1 MSYSELIKD
10 IFGEERECIPE
21 DEFLKILPSIMKKFR
36 PKTAEKRV
44 KVIICRSGLGGRA
57 KQKQKDIAADI
68 GVSSG
73 TVRGYYYSSLRRLR
87 TSAADYVTEPSDYE
101 ISFAKKIKSKSWTDN
116 LSAPAKNHLSQMR
129 IESKEECLELF
140 SRPPKMKN
148 RKAMYP
154 TMAEEDAQG
163 IDVNF
168 LRMPLKVFNE
178 IRVALGIEPFEKP
191 AKKPSATE
199 IAKAIKILNSAGYSV
214 EKI

>member
-10 IFGEERECIPE
+10 IFGKERECIPE

-44 KVIICRSGLGGRA
+44 QVIICRSGLGGRA

-68 GVSSG
+68 GVSPG
-73 TVRGYYYSSLRRLR
+73 AVRGYYYSSLGRLR
-87 TSAADYVTEPSDYE
+87 MSAADYVIKPSDYE
-101 ISFAKKIKSKSWTDN
+101 ITIAKKIKSKSWTDN
-116 LSAPAKNHLSQMR
+116 LSAQARADLREMR
-129 IESKEECLELF
+129 IELKEECFELF

-148 RKAMYP
+148 RGVLYP
-154 TMAEEDAQG
+154 TITSEEAQSIDAN
-163 IDVNF
+163 I
-168 LRMPLKVFNE
+168 LRMTLKVFNE